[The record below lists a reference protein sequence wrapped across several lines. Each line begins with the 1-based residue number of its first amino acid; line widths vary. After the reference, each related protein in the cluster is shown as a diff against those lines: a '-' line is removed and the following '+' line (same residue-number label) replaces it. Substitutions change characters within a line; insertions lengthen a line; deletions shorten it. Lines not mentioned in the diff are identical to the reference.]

1 MTTQAS
7 SASPLDIPV
16 GQRFRLLTPGER
28 IQRGD
33 ECLNDDCETW
43 SKVSVIV
50 LRCDYNPMVFVPHRR
65 QMLEAAWALNLD
77 IEGIRQHCTN
87 RYKEMLEA
95 ARSEMAKEKS

>member
-1 MTTQAS
+1 MEA
-7 SASPLDIPV
+7 AIAANGRVDRNV

-43 SKVSVIV
+43 SKVSSIV

-65 QMLEAAWALNLD
+65 QVPNAL
-77 IEGIRQHCTN
+77 GQATGAGVC
-87 RYKEMLEA
+87 
-95 ARSEMAKEKS
+95 ARSPAPLGCASNGTTEEE

>member
-1 MTTQAS
+1 MLKMANTVIA
-7 SASPLDIPV
+7 ASPLDIPV

-65 QMLEAAWALNLD
+65 QVPNAKVTGLSVS
-77 IEGIRQHCTN
+77 EGPVD
-87 RYKEMLEA
+87 
-95 ARSEMAKEKS
+95 

>member
-65 QMLEAAWALNLD
+65 QVPNAEVMGD
-77 IEGIRQHCTN
+77 
-87 RYKEMLEA
+87 
-95 ARSEMAKEKS
+95 

>member
-1 MTTQAS
+1 MANTVIA
-7 SASPLDIPV
+7 ASPLDIPV
-16 GQRFRLLTPGER
+16 GKRFRLLTPGER

-65 QMLEAAWALNLD
+65 QVPNAEFSGRPKAGPLE
-77 IEGIRQHCTN
+77 
-87 RYKEMLEA
+87 
-95 ARSEMAKEKS
+95 

>member
-1 MTTQAS
+1 MEKEQH

-65 QMLEAAWALNLD
+65 QVPNAKLTGDPQLYRGAS
-77 IEGIRQHCTN
+77 
-87 RYKEMLEA
+87 
-95 ARSEMAKEKS
+95 SEQSERG